1 MDEMQVSPD
10 SKHALKAL
18 YQEIDLYDRK
28 IAHCQKFASYDSE
41 TSRNLAVK
49 KLMTKRA
56 ALVKNALEL
65 TTNGIEC
72 DAKYLPRSFKA
83 AANEETS

>member
-1 MDEMQVSPD
+1 MAGMQVSPD

-18 YQEIDLYDRK
+18 YQEIDFFDRK
-28 IAHCQKFASYDSE
+28 IAHCQKFASYESE

-56 ALVKNALEL
+56 ALVKDALEL

-72 DAKYLPRSFKA
+72 DEKYLPRSFKA
-83 AANEETS
+83 AANEEAS